1 MAPTGASSISE
12 LYKSYKKLT
21 NCFLS
26 WLWCQH
32 RLKAPSDCSL
42 NFRSTIDIL
51 KTAKVLQEAKTTV
64 PTSVIGFLRSAIEK
78 RKLVA
83 SIYQHFGAG
92 HDGHDAFND
101 RLEEVLSILTPL
113 MEVLPIPLM
122 DNPDVEDSASYNR
135 FSRLPT
141 VESEPDDQ
149 STPVETG
156 HKHSGSPLSSSHTTN
171 QANQS
176 EPPSD
181 FYLEDDYIREVFD
194 AAYFLIELDRVQAL
208 LKKCWVDVSR
218 GKMSFPLAAW
228 MTNFAMY
235 YIGRGMPPKF
245 VHVCVNMS
253 IHPESTC
260 DFFSELSDKVDPKTF
275 LSDARRFY
283 MLAQAV
289 NEYGKTLCDAPKLT
303 IKTKRCMKDDPTCEC
318 KFRTPQVELPS
329 SVHKEEKLSE
339 SEKATLRFVFTILR
353 ADIETPRAISLLE
366 VLDDLKPPKCT
377 CYTQICDAFF
387 FLGQWFFSQNELLA
401 TSRLVAGLNVYF
413 LTEESVAASDAI
425 IPRSHYRLMSHNLA
439 VDMRKGVNQALG
451 TVNMMAPNCEFAA
464 MWQRLLLEL
473 CDGLTAYISEE
484 KFDTYHTSPWTAG
497 SEMLE
502 MLNVAFDYGFRINSN
517 WAVISATLHLY
528 NAMRRSIADTPRIPI
543 FEELS
548 QTLLSSVFGGNLPE
562 RNFCSIFRRIVYDSR
577 VEKTDVPRG
586 KGKAY
591 RLEAGLLQLP
601 CWMDIQCR
609 LLDRHDWNYNDSI
622 PFQGDVL
629 GIPCPPATREKAFH
643 QITDVRA
650 KLTLSEYLEKVK
662 DMVSLDIEGPQPI
675 ARINLFA
682 VFTLCSKFLGKLGS
696 LGKPRI
702 PKDVWSSFARAQL
715 RNDLVVGRCDAEFLM
730 EAIDEC
736 PDTRQG
742 RRILEKLWLTRNA
755 IQAFKEID
763 PETTFSQYMWNI

>member
-32 RLKAPSDCSL
+32 RLKASSDCSL

-51 KTAKVLQEAKTTV
+51 KTAKVLQKAKTTV
-64 PTSVIGFLRSAIEK
+64 PTSVIGFLRSAIDK

-83 SIYQHFGAG
+83 GIYQHFGAD

-113 MEVLPIPLM
+113 MEVLPAPLM
-122 DNPDVEDSASYNR
+122 DTPDAENLASYNR
-135 FSRLPT
+135 FSHLPT

-149 STPVETG
+149 NVSVETG

-171 QANQS
+171 QANKS
-176 EPPSD
+176 DPPSD
-181 FYLEDDYIREVFD
+181 FYLEDDHIRELFD
-194 AAYFLIELDRVQAL
+194 AAYFLIELDRVYTL
-208 LKKCWVDVSR
+208 VKKCWADASR
-218 GKMSFPLAAW
+218 GNIPFPLATW
-228 MTNFAMY
+228 MTNFAFNS
-235 YIGRGMPPKF
+235 ISKGMPPKF

-260 DFFSELSDKVDPKTF
+260 EFFSKLSDKVDPKTF

-283 MLAQAV
+283 MLAQTV
-289 NEYGKTLCDAPKLT
+289 NDYGKTLCDAPKLN
-303 IKTKRCMKDDPTCEC
+303 INIRSCMKDDPNCEC
-318 KFRTPQVELPS
+318 KFRTSHDDLPTGGLNG
-329 SVHKEEKLSE
+329 EELSE
-339 SEKATLRFVFTILR
+339 SEKATIRFVFNIAR
-353 ADIETPRAISLLE
+353 ADIETPRAISMLE
-366 VLDDLKPPKCT
+366 GLDYLKPSKCT
-377 CYTQICDAFF
+377 CYTQICDTFFAMARWF
-387 FLGQWFFSQNELLA
+387 FLQNELLA

-413 LTEESVAASDAI
+413 LVEKSVTASDII
-425 IPRSHYRLMSHNLA
+425 IPRSHYRSMSHNLA
-439 VDMRKGVNQALG
+439 VDMRRSVNQVLG
-451 TVNMMAPNCEFAA
+451 TVNVMAPNCEDAT
-464 MWQRLLLEL
+464 MWQCLLLEL

-528 NAMRRSIADTPRIPI
+528 NAMRRSIADTPRLPV

-629 GIPCPPATREKAFH
+629 GIPCPSATREKAFH
-643 QITDVRA
+643 KITDARA
-650 KLTLSEYLEKVK
+650 KLTLTEYLEKVK
-662 DMVSLDIEGPQPI
+662 DMVSLDIEGPHPI
-675 ARINLFA
+675 ARTNLFD
-682 VFTLCSKFLGKLGS
+682 VFTLCSKFLSKLGS
-696 LGKPRI
+696 LGKSRI

-715 RNDLVVGRCDAEFLM
+715 RNGLVVGRCDAEFLM

-763 PETTFSQYMWNI
+763 PETTLSQYMWNI